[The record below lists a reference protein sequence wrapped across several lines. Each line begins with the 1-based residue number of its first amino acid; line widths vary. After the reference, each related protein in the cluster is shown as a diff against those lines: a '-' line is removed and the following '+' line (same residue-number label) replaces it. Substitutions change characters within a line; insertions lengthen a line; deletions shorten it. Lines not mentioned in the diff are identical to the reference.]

1 MRDTE
6 KLYSRPSLPVEVIS
20 VEQAKSEIP
29 RLRRLN
35 QELTGELFQYCCEI
49 ERDSSSLDPERLSIL
64 VVSLEM
70 VSKRLRR
77 LEYLFGQG

>member
-1 MRDTE
+1 MDA
-6 KLYSRPSLPVEVIS
+6 
-20 VEQAKSEIP
+20 EQAKSEIP

-35 QELTGELFQYCCEI
+35 QELTGELFQCCCEI
-49 ERDSSSLDPERLSIL
+49 ERDSSSLNPERLSIL

-77 LEYLFGQG
+77 LESWFGRG

>member
-1 MRDTE
+1 MDA
-6 KLYSRPSLPVEVIS
+6 
-20 VEQAKSEIP
+20 EQAKSEIP

-35 QELTGELFQYCCEI
+35 RELTGELFQCCCEI
-49 ERDSSSLDPERLSIL
+49 ERYSSSLNPERLSIL

-77 LEYLFGQG
+77 LESWFGRG

>member
-1 MRDTE
+1 MRDSGQ
-6 KLYSRPSLPVEVIS
+6 LYSRPSSPVQVMDA
-20 VEQAKSEIP
+20 EQAKSEIP

-35 QELTGELFQYCCEI
+35 QELTGELFQCCCEI
-49 ERDSSSLDPERLSIL
+49 ERDSSSLNPERLSIL

-77 LEYLFGQG
+77 LESWFGRG

>member
-1 MRDTE
+1 MRDSE
-6 KLYSRPSLPVEVIS
+6 KRYSRPSLPVQLIDE
-20 VEQAKSEIP
+20 EWARSEIP

-35 QELTGELFQYCCEI
+35 QELTGELFQCCCEI
-49 ERDSSSLDPERLSIL
+49 ERDSSLLDPERLSIL

-77 LEYLFGQG
+77 LEYWSGRG